1 MSKLKLL
8 LFWLFTPLFIGVS
21 FGAYDIFWGLNL
33 VYNSSYSRNSSS
45 SNKTFSD
52 YWLTPYKPYC
62 AIVKNT
68 WWWYALTYAK
78 VNWYNVSN
86 WNIWVWKYFC
96 FSTYMCTNNS
106 CYLSIETAWGPVQS
120 SYSLSIYSLDL
131 PIEISSSDCSSI
143 ENDLIN
149 CQSSFNTLSWNYA
162 SLNSSF
168 TQLEANYNSCMT
180 DTSHCETLVW
190 VCYENLSG
198 CQETNSSLQNYNDSL
213 SQQLNECLEN
223 WSWWVWSW
231 IYLSSFDLFWSDEGV
246 NYSLPITNNIFLPY
260 WYRWFLDDGVLA
272 IRNVNSLNSALSL
285 DNSSYQQGVI
295 DNLWKV
301 FLFLMSCGLILVFLY
316 TIRRYFIWLK
326 SIK

>member
-1 MSKLKLL
+1 MNYWYGASLWNFFSSYDLSN
-8 LFWLFTPLFIGVS
+8 IS
-21 FGAYDIFWGLNL
+21 FGCYYLTAPSDWIRYVQGSFSYNNLNWNFNL
-33 VYNSSYSRNSSS
+33 NSSYWYPIILCW
-45 SNKTFSD
+45 D
-52 YWLTPYKPYC
+52 YDYL
-62 AIVKNT
+62 
-68 WWWYALTYAK
+68 YA
-78 VNWYNVSN
+78 
-86 WNIWVWKYFC
+86 
-96 FSTYMCTNNS
+96 
-106 CYLSIETAWGPVQS
+106 YLSLQLWLDCNTIPNYMQPFIFELYDISNSTPTPPNCSQCESELS
-120 SYSLSIYSLDL
+120 SCNSYLSSCKQDL
-131 PIEISSSDCSSI
+131 
-143 ENDLIN
+143 
-149 CQSSFNTLSWNYA
+149 NTLSWNYA